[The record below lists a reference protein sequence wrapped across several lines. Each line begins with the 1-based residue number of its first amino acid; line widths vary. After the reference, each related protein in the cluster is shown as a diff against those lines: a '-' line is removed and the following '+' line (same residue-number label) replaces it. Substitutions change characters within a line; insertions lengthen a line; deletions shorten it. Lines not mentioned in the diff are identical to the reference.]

1 MSSRPQP
8 PPPPTANATAAPPPP
23 TAAAAP
29 AQPAVQQLAA
39 VQTPPSHTTTAMRR
53 TELDDDLSEVD
64 LSAELDRFEEIYMKE
79 CMKSRPNPTAKFNY
93 AWALIRSKE
102 RPNIKKGVIMMQG
115 LLEDRYADRDCLYY
129 MALGYYRLDD
139 VVSSR
144 KCLDK
149 LLKLAPNCR
158 QAISLMDIV
167 EDKITKD
174 GVIGISIVSG
184 IAVVGGLL
192 AAAFAGGKR

>member
-1 MSSRPQP
+1 MYTVFFKCVHIFLPKR
-8 PPPPTANATAAPPPP
+8 A
-23 TAAAAP
+23 
-29 AQPAVQQLAA
+29 
-39 VQTPPSHTTTAMRR
+39 
-53 TELDDDLSEVD
+53 
-64 LSAELDRFEEIYMKE
+64 
-79 CMKSRPNPTAKFNY
+79 
-93 AWALIRSKE
+93 
-102 RPNIKKGVIMMQG
+102 NIKKGVIMMQG

-144 KCLDK
+144 KCLDR

-184 IAVVGGLL
+184 LAVVGGLL
-192 AAAFAGGKR
+192 AAAFAGSRPR

>member
-1 MSSRPQP
+1 
-8 PPPPTANATAAPPPP
+8 
-23 TAAAAP
+23 
-29 AQPAVQQLAA
+29 
-39 VQTPPSHTTTAMRR
+39 
-53 TELDDDLSEVD
+53 
-64 LSAELDRFEEIYMKE
+64 
-79 CMKSRPNPTAKFNY
+79 
-93 AWALIRSKE
+93 
-102 RPNIKKGVIMMQG
+102 MMQG

-129 MALGYYRLDD
+129 MALGHYRLDD

-144 KCLDK
+144 KCLDR

-184 IAVVGGLL
+184 LAVVGGLL
-192 AAAFAGGKR
+192 AAAFAGSRPR

>member
-1 MSSRPQP
+1 
-8 PPPPTANATAAPPPP
+8 
-23 TAAAAP
+23 
-29 AQPAVQQLAA
+29 
-39 VQTPPSHTTTAMRR
+39 
-53 TELDDDLSEVD
+53 
-64 LSAELDRFEEIYMKE
+64 
-79 CMKSRPNPTAKFNY
+79 
-93 AWALIRSKE
+93 
-102 RPNIKKGVIMMQG
+102 MMQG
-115 LLEDRYADRDCLYY
+115 LLEDRYSDRDCLYY

-144 KCLDK
+144 KHLDT
-149 LLKLAPNCR
+149 LLKIAPNCR

-192 AAAFAGGKR
+192 AAALAGSRAR

>member
-1 MSSRPQP
+1 MSRPTP
-8 PPPPTANATAAPPPP
+8 PPPPTVGGSAPPPPP
-23 TAAAAP
+23 TAAAPTAQQP
-29 AQPAVQQLAA
+29 AQHLPP
-39 VQTPPSHTTTAMRR
+39 VQTPIPQSSAAMRR
-53 TELDDDLSEVD
+53 TELDDDLAEVD

-102 RPNIKKGVIMMQG
+102 RANIKKGVIMMQG

-149 LLKLAPNCR
+149 LLKIAPNCR

>member
-8 PPPPTANATAAPPPP
+8 PLPNVPSGAASATSSQQS
-23 TAAAAP
+23 
-29 AQPAVQQLAA
+29 QPAPHPHM
-39 VQTPPSHTTTAMRR
+39 QTQPSAQSRR
-53 TELDDDLSEVD
+53 GELDDDLAEVD

-79 CMKSRPNPTAKFNY
+79 CMKSRPDPTAKFNY

-102 RPNIKKGVIMMQG
+102 RSNIKKGVIMMQG
-115 LLEDRYADRDCLYY
+115 LLEDRYSDRDCLYY

-149 LLKLAPNCR
+149 LLKIAPNCR

-192 AAAFAGGKR
+192 AAALAGSRGSPR

>member
-1 MSSRPQP
+1 MALVQFSVDDMCTDTPLSRLQWRLSLTPSSFLMRPLP
-8 PPPPTANATAAPPPP
+8 
-23 TAAAAP
+23 
-29 AQPAVQQLAA
+29 
-39 VQTPPSHTTTAMRR
+39 
-53 TELDDDLSEVD
+53 
-64 LSAELDRFEEIYMKE
+64 F
-79 CMKSRPNPTAKFNY
+79 KSQRA
-93 AWALIRSKE
+93 
-102 RPNIKKGVIMMQG
+102 NIKKGVIMMQG
-115 LLEDRYADRDCLYY
+115 LLEDRYSDRDCLYY

-144 KCLDK
+144 KCLEK

-158 QAISLMDIV
+158 QAISLKDIV

-192 AAAFAGGKR
+192 AAAFAGTRSSPR

>member
-1 MSSRPQP
+1 MSGRPAP
-8 PPPPTANATAAPPPP
+8 PPPPTAAGSAPPPTP
-23 TAAAAP
+23 TATAP
-29 AQPAVQQLAA
+29 PAHQQNQHLPP
-39 VQTPPSHTTTAMRR
+39 VQTPFPQSNTANRR
-53 TELDDDLSEVD
+53 TELDDDLAEVD

-102 RPNIKKGVIMMQG
+102 RANIRKGVIMMQG

-149 LLKLAPNCR
+149 LLKIAPNCR

-192 AAAFAGGKR
+192 AAAFAGGRR